1 MTPKTIG
8 PITAN
13 IPLVAEAW
21 LELLRAMVRVRV
33 SAGRARWLSEALC
46 LPPSPRSQG
55 TGVRS
60 QQAGANSSLT
70 PERGWAAK
78 TSEVLEASAVC
89 SAAVDR
95 AGRYHLGPMR
105 CLNRSL
111 ALLWML
117 RRRGI
122 ATALRLGCR
131 RQGEAHDFHAWVVDG
146 EAKPLVDSPEQAA
159 FVPLQPPNP

>member
-1 MTPKTIG
+1 MLKRFFAALRMTK
-8 PITAN
+8 AN
-13 IPLVAEAW
+13 PLVTLSAAKG
-21 LELLRAMVRVRV
+21 LDSMLKRFFAALRMTEGD
-33 SAGRARWLSEALC
+33 AGGRY
-46 LPPSPRSQG
+46 
-55 TGVRS
+55 
-60 QQAGANSSLT
+60 
-70 PERGWAAK
+70 RGGAAK
-78 TSEVLEASAVC
+78 TSEVLETLAIC
-89 SAAVDR
+89 RAAVDR
-95 AGRYHLGPMR
+95 AGRYHLRPMR

-146 EAKPLVDSPEQAA
+146 EAKPLVDSPEQGA